1 MTESL
6 TEAVPEL
13 RDVRGP
19 SALGGGWRRSLE
31 LLYLIASTEFKRTY
45 FGTVLG
51 YLWSLCRPLLLF
63 AVLLAVFTHVIRL
76 GSRSPTIPSCCC
88 STSSC
93 SGSSRRPRT
102 PPSARSSSQEAVVRK
117 TQFPRLVIPLA
128 VVLTSVFNL
137 LLNLVVVFVFVL
149 GFGVAPM
156 STWLLLP
163 VLLIW
168 LFILTTAV
176 AMILSSLYPRFRDVG
191 IIWAVFSTALFY
203 ATPVLY
209 PLQKVTGT
217 IGTLIAF
224 NPLTPLFELV
234 RKWIIDPAAPVKTG
248 PLYVLVPLLLSVAI
262 VVFAVWIFNRE
273 APRIAE
279 AL

>member
-1 MTESL
+1 MSDGEL
-6 TEAVPEL
+6 VL

-63 AVLLAVFTHVIRL
+63 GVLLVVFTHVVRL
-76 GSRSPTIPSCCC
+76 GSSVPHYAVLLLLNIVLF
-88 STSSC
+88 
-93 SGSSRRPRT
+93 GFF
-102 PPSARSSSQEAVVRK
+102 QEATTIAVSSVVNQESVVRK

-137 LLNLVVVFVFVL
+137 VLNLIVAFIFIL
-149 GFGVAPM
+149 GFGVGPRW
-156 STWLLLP
+156 TWLLFGA
-163 VLLIW
+163 VLLA
-168 LFILTTAV
+168 LFVLTTAV
-176 AMILSSLYPRFRDVG
+176 AMILSSLYPRFRDIG
-191 IIWAVFSTALFY
+191 IIWTVVSTALFY
-203 ATPVLY
+203 ASPVLY
-209 PLQKVTGT
+209 PLTKLS
-217 IGTLIAF
+217 GTLGQLAAL
-224 NPLTPLFELV
+224 NPLASLLELTRRWV
-234 RKWIIDPAAPVKTG
+234 IDPTAPVLGGT
-248 PLYVLVPLLLSVAI
+248 LRVLVPIA
-262 VVFAVWIFNRE
+262 VFAAVCALAVWVFRRE